1 MALRFI
7 KTSILTS
14 SDGIDFADETAV
26 ESEEVSLTLAAASCC
41 NLSLTLGLIIS

>member
-26 ESEEVSLTLAAASCC
+26 ESEEVRWLLHRVVTLS
-41 NLSLTLGLIIS
+41 

>member
-26 ESEEVSLTLAAASCC
+26 ESEEVRFGCC
-41 NLSLTLGLIIS
+41 IVL

>member
-26 ESEEVSLTLAAASCC
+26 ESEEVSFDAPVECFAAAFYCS
-41 NLSLTLGLIIS
+41 